1 MKFPRALA
9 LASFLGVVATGAWS
23 QSVLDI
29 GALTAIDD
37 AEVVTTDGTEV
48 GEIEDV
54 LVDAAGTPVALRV
67 DDDDDVVFALSEL
80 TFENG
85 NYVTTLSEAEIED
98 LPRFDD

>member
-9 LASFLGVVATGAWS
+9 LASFLGLVGTGAWS
-23 QSVLDI
+23 QSVLDM

-67 DDDDDVVFALSEL
+67 DDDDIVFALSEL

-85 NYVTTLSEAEIED
+85 NYVTALSEAEIEN
-98 LPRFDD
+98 LPRYDD